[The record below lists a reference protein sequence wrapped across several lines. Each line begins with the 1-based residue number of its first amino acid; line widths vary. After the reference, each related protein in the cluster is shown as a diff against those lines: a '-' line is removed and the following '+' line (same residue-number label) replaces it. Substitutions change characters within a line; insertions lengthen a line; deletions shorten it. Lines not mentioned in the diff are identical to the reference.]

1 MGADLS
7 VPRAAGARTRAP
19 GGRCPDF
26 TSFFTF
32 HSSFSLT
39 ASSALP
45 IVRRLTGRRCPAA
58 PEAPHAP
65 SPPPR
70 LSAQRPTHQE
80 EPPPAALPARC
91 CSRSHCPV
99 LGSAAIFRAPHRRQE
114 AGPAPSH
121 SRGRGGGG
129 CAQPRGGGG
138 VRRGEA
144 VRACGRQAGARA
156 TPAAVM
162 ATRAAPAPRART
174 RIVRASSWPSTA
186 RGEEAGRARD
196 PATEGRV
203 LRSEASPHPARCP

>member
-129 CAQPRGGGG
+129 ALSHAGGRGRAGGGCA
-138 VRRGEA
+138 RL
-144 VRACGRQAGARA
+144 RAAGRGARH
-156 TPAAVM
+156 
-162 ATRAAPAPRART
+162 
-174 RIVRASSWPSTA
+174 AS
-186 RGEEAGRARD
+186 RCHGN
-196 PATEGRV
+196 
-203 LRSEASPHPARCP
+203 ARCSSPEGANPHCEGQQLA